1 MLDSGIIL
9 AEHDSETLYLGRM
22 FDELQSRQG
31 VNAINV
37 RAKRG
42 GCDMAYLDKE
52 IVVVDDDQGILESF
66 DAMLGDDYS
75 LVTLNN
81 GFAAIEYVKSHK
93 PRLVFLDIKM
103 PGMNGM
109 DVLKKLRQDKVEVA
123 VVMVTATTQSHY
135 ESEAEEL
142 GITAYLR
149 KPFEIDE
156 VEDITRRA
164 LH

>member
-1 MLDSGIIL
+1 MKCP
-9 AEHDSETLYLGRM
+9 
-22 FDELQSRQG
+22 
-31 VNAINV
+31 
-37 RAKRG
+37 AKRG

-75 LVTLNN
+75 LVTINN

-135 ESEAEEL
+135 ENEAEEL

-156 VEDITRRA
+156 VEDITRRV